1 MTTAL
6 SGVRVRAGL
15 SGVAVAVPPRSEPVA
30 DILARNGA
38 TGSEQRLFTKVY
50 ELRDSPTLEPGA
62 RFEDLLV
69 DVGRRSLAGGRAD
82 LVLYGHTLLYQEHLY
97 RPGFADRVTTGLG
110 LPGVPFYGLSHV
122 ACTSVL
128 RAVEVAARFLDRPGA
143 AEGERVLVLGGDHG
157 SACDRSRVVPSTTV
171 MGDAAVAFLVGRDTG
186 RYRYLGGAG
195 ARDTRFHRSL
205 RMTAEDTALFWSV
218 CTDLLVQAVD
228 AALADAGLD
237 RSDVDWVMPHLS
249 NGMFWR
255 SFSRASG
262 IARDRIRLD
271 LLPER
276 GHTFGVDAL
285 ASLDHVDRRGELSV
299 GDRCLLVSIG
309 QGAYFRVAVVEVG
322 EG

>member
-1 MTTAL
+1 MTLGL
-6 SGVRVRAGL
+6 SGVRV
-15 SGVAVAVPPRSEPVA
+15 AVPARSEPVS
-30 DILARNGA
+30 DILARNGRPA
-38 TGSEQRLFTKVY
+38 SEQRLFTKIY

-69 DVGRRSLAGGRAD
+69 DVGRRTLGGDGAD

-97 RPGFADRVTTGLG
+97 RPGFADRVRTGLG
-110 LPGVPFYGLSHV
+110 LPDVPFYGLSHV

-128 RAVEVAARFLDRPGA
+128 RAVEVAGRFLSRPGA
-143 AEGERVLVLGGDHG
+143 QAGERVLVLGGDHG

-171 MGDAAVAFLVGRDTG
+171 MGDAAVGFLVGRDTG

-195 ARDTRFHRSL
+195 SRDTRFHRSL

-218 CTDLLVQAVD
+218 CADLLIATVD
-228 AALADAGLD
+228 AALTKAGLT
-237 RSDVDWVMPHLS
+237 RSEVDWVMPHLS

-262 IARDRIRLD
+262 IARDRIRLE

-285 ASLDHVDRRGELSV
+285 AALDHLDRSGGLAA
-299 GDRCLLVSIG
+299 GDKCLLVSIG
-309 QGAYFRVAVVEVG
+309 QGAYFQVAVVEVG